1 MSIQIQIRKETI
13 FLDEKSVSVKKMMEQ
28 LQLSSQAWLAVRD
41 GVLLTEGDT
50 LRDGETI
57 RMVAVISGGVG

>member
-28 LQLSSQAWLAVRD
+28 LQLSPQAWLAVRD
-41 GVLLTEGDT
+41 GELLTEGDT
-50 LRDGETI
+50 LREGETI
-57 RMVAVISGGVG
+57 RMVAVISGGAG